1 MSCCS
6 IFVLLADINV
16 LHQLQR
22 VQPPESLFASGA
34 PYARVAEAEGIR
46 PVTVRNTISRVQ
58 EKLGLP
64 SKQELVIWAVKHG
77 LVEDRE
83 QDE

>member
-1 MSCCS
+1 M
-6 IFVLLADINV
+6 
-16 LHQLQR
+16 
-22 VQPPESLFASGA
+22 
-34 PYARVAEAEGIR
+34 
-46 PVTVRNTISRVQ
+46 TVRNTISRVQ